1 MMTPPPQEKVNTLLY
16 NTTLTLLIIILPTAF
31 LDEKLSRVIFYWCGY
46 LSIAGILLSIVNR
59 KLTTMN
65 TKLPTAYMI
74 MFSIFFFW
82 STFSLLSNDNIPQLL
97 FTPAKRWFIAAAIS
111 LYILNNEA
119 QTHPQRTCKIIITS
133 MLIAFVLA
141 SAYGIFQSIQSNQRV
156 VLGINRATLT
166 AYAYSAFSLA
176 LISLLSVNLKKMKY
190 IILVSIII
198 TSVCVIFIT
207 QTRSAMIIHP
217 LLCSVLLLTSLY
229 NDQKLNI
236 KTIVLALIAL
246 LSVISLNKKV
256 LINRFNSTIH
266 EIQSYQ
272 SGNDYTSLGA
282 RFSMWKLGIISFN
295 DSPWGQSESH
305 RNKVIN
311 DYLEK
316 NKENSFATDFI
327 NVHLHNEIVQYASLF
342 GITGVSLLLFF
353 YYMLIFK
360 ISTPKITGAI
370 GVSGV
375 SALLYGTTDVL
386 FTSIEFIVVFST
398 TLTLSYFFINNF
410 REEKC

>member
-1 MMTPPPQEKVNTLLY
+1 MITQPPQEKINKLLY
-16 NTTLTLLIIILPTAF
+16 NTTLTLLLIILPTAF

-46 LSIAGILLSIVNR
+46 LSIAGISFSIVKR
-59 KLTTMN
+59 KLITVN
-65 TKLPTAYMI
+65 TKLPIAYMI

-82 STFSLLSNDNIPQLL
+82 STFSLLSNDSISQLL

-111 LYILNNEA
+111 LYILNNEVQA
-119 QTHPQRTCKIIITS
+119 HPQRTSKIIITS

-141 SAYGIFQSIQSNQRV
+141 STYGIFQSFQSNQRV

-176 LISLLSVNLKKMKY
+176 IISLLCDHLKKIKY
-190 IILVSIII
+190 ITLVCIIL
-198 TSVCVIFIT
+198 TSVYVIFIT

-217 LLCSVLLLTSLY
+217 LLCGALLLTSLY
-229 NDQKLNI
+229 NDKKLNV
-236 KTIVLALIAL
+236 KTIIVALVAL
-246 LSVISLNKKV
+246 LSVISLNKEI
-256 LINRFNSTIH
+256 LINRFNSTIY

-272 SGNDYTSLGA
+272 SGNDYTSLGS

-316 NKENSFATDFI
+316 NKENSSAIEFI

-342 GITGVSLLLFF
+342 GITGVLLLLSF

-370 GVSGV
+370 GISGI

-410 REEKC
+410 RE

>member
-1 MMTPPPQEKVNTLLY
+1 MMTKPPQEKINKLLY
-16 NTTLTLLIIILPTAF
+16 NITLALLIIILPTAF
-31 LDEKLSRVIFYWCGY
+31 LDEKLSRVIFYWSGY
-46 LSIAGILLSIVNR
+46 LSIAGILFSLVKRN
-59 KLTTMN
+59 LTMVN
-65 TKLPTAYMI
+65 TKLPIAYMI

-82 STFSLLSNDNIPQLL
+82 STFSLLSNDSISQLL

-176 LISLLSVNLKKMKY
+176 LISLLTVSIKKTKY
-190 IILVSIII
+190 ITLVIII
-198 TSVCVIFIT
+198 LTSVYVIDIT

-217 LLCSVLLLTSLY
+217 LLCGALLLTSLY
-229 NDQKLNI
+229 NDKKLNV
-236 KTIVLALIAL
+236 KTIIVALVAL
-246 LSVISLNKKV
+246 LSVISLNREI

-316 NKENSFATDFI
+316 NKEYSYATDFI

-342 GITGVSLLLFF
+342 GITGVFLLLFF
-353 YYMLIFK
+353 YYILIFK

-370 GVSGV
+370 GASSV